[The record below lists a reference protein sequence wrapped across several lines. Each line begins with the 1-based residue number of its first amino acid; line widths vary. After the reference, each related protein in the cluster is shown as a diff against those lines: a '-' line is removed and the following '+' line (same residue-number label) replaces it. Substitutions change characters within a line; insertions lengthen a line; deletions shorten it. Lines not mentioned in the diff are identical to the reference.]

1 MMTLSKRGGDKNHQD
16 WVSKLNGMFSFAL
29 WDANRKELVL
39 CRDAL
44 GIKPLVRCVVGDS
57 LLFASE
63 IKAFHAHD
71 SYNPRL
77 DELSLALRLSWEYTM
92 DSSTLIQ
99 GVHQVRPVP
108 SRFGD

>member
-1 MMTLSKRGGDKNHQD
+1 MRT
-16 WVSKLNGMFSFAL
+16 
-29 WDANRKELVL
+29 KELVL

-44 GIKPLVRCVVGDS
+44 GIKPLVRCVIGDS

-71 SYNPRL
+71 SYNPL

-99 GVHQVRPVP
+99 GVHQVRQHHRGLRINGESAIPTR
-108 SRFGD
+108 SKQF